1 MDMEAEEFH
10 GIFQFA
16 ADIDDDDD
24 FFTQTVS
31 KEERALE
38 RMKKENSIADYKP
51 KFLTGGYELPIEEIS
66 NVFFGSKNGPNTVK
80 QAIEWYYSIM
90 KMKDNNSIPKE
101 QTQNIKLYK
110 EISYQYIKD
119 CCDKY
124 LECNQSKGKFINER
138 EILEIAIRCLIQMD
152 RSSEIEPYVN
162 RLCPKEPGLFAF
174 SAKCY
179 YLLRQYSKSLEIHQ
193 KYCDIRKNDYMS
205 WLDMSHI
212 FMDINNYVMNKIF
225 SMKFDKIPDLYRL
238 LYIIC
243 FVKAYKLLKANKII
257 KKTEYWD
264 RVSEKELTPL
274 QKVMDEN
281 PNFEEIVEQTLAIT
295 PEALDEKINEFN
307 EILHKLCQEDEITI
321 LTLPKEQIQ
330 WIIKH
335 GKATI
340 RESDLND
347 DENETSCLN
356 IY

>member
-1 MDMEAEEFH
+1 MEAEEFH

-24 FFTQTVS
+24 DFFTQTIS

-38 RMKKENSIADYKP
+38 RMRKENSIATYKP
-51 KFLTGGYELPIEEIS
+51 KFLTGGFEIPIEEIS
-66 NVFFGSKNGPNTVK
+66 NVFFASKNGPNAVK

-90 KMKDNNSIPKE
+90 KMKDNNILTKD
-101 QTQNIKLYK
+101 QTQNIKLYND
-110 EISYQYIKD
+110 ISYQYIKD

-138 EILEIAIRCLIQMD
+138 EILEIAIRCLVQMD
-152 RSSEIEPYVN
+152 RINEIEPYVEK
-162 RLCPKEPGLFAF
+162 LDPKEPGLFAF

-179 YLLRQYSKSLEIHQ
+179 YLLRQYAKSLEIHQ
-193 KYCDIRKNDYMS
+193 KYCNLRRNDYMS
-205 WLDMSHI
+205 WLDMSNI
-212 FMDINNYVMNKIF
+212 FRDINNYVMNKIF
-225 SMKFDKIPDLYRL
+225 SLKHDHIPDLYRL

-264 RVSEKELTPL
+264 RVTDKELNPL

-281 PNFEEIVEQTLAIT
+281 SNYEEIVEQTLAIT
-295 PEALDEKINEFN
+295 PEALEEKINEFN
-307 EILHKLCQEDEITI
+307 TILYKLCQEEEIKFLSI
-321 LTLPKEQIQ
+321 PKEQIQ

-347 DENETSCLN
+347 DENEASCLN